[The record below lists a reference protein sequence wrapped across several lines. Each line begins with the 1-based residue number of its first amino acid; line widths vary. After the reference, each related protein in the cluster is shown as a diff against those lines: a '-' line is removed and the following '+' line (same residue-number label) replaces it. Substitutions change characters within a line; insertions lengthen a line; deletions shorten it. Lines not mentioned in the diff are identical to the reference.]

1 MPPFTLFL
9 ALKHIR
15 RRLLQSLLTVLGV
28 AVGVMVLVTALSL
41 TNGFIAELVRSTLQA
56 TPHITL
62 TTFDRGSTTLPE
74 DEGLLEK
81 LESYPEVVAV
91 APFIETQA
99 LIFRRA
105 DADKG
110 LTATQSYTQILGI
123 DAERQ
128 QKVFADLP
136 VLAEQAEAITKENG
150 IVVGSSLARQLR
162 VIPGDEVQILNFNQK
177 REGFTV
183 AASFRVGNEL
193 IDSALSMTSIPT
205 LQAYLN
211 KAGDSETPPE
221 ITGYH
226 IRLKNPDDAVRIAAR
241 LSNETGLFANPWQNL
256 YGNLLNSMKLQKAL
270 ISVVVFLIVLV
281 AAMGIAN
288 ILILTV
294 AEKTP
299 EIGILR
305 AMGASQGQIL
315 RTFMYEGFILGVTG
329 TVLGVLFGLAIS
341 LYFLL
346 KPFPLPGD
354 LFFITQLPVQLQAFD
369 FIWVCAVSLI
379 TSVIAGLIPAR
390 RASSLNPIDVLK

>member
-1 MPPFTLFL
+1 VRPFTLFL

-41 TNGFIAELVRSTLQA
+41 TNGFISELIRSTLQA

-62 TTFDRGSTTLPE
+62 TTFDRGSSTFPY
-74 DEGLLEK
+74 DEGVLEQ
-81 LESYPEVVAV
+81 LSAHPEVVAV
-91 APFIETQA
+91 SPFIETQA
-99 LIFRRA
+99 LIARRA
-105 DADKG
+105 DTTRG
-110 LTATQSYTQILGI
+110 LSAQQGYTLILGI
-123 DAERQ
+123 DTELQ

-136 VLAEQAEAITKENG
+136 VLKQQAEAIAEQNG
-150 IVVGSSLARQLR
+150 IVLGSSLARTLR
-162 VIPGDEVQILNFNQK
+162 VIPGDEVQILNIARG
-177 REGFTV
+177 RETFVV
-183 AASFRVGNEL
+183 ADSFRVGNEL

-205 LQAYLN
+205 LQSYLG
-211 KAGDSETPPE
+211 KPGE

-226 IRLKNPDDAVRIAAR
+226 VRVDDPEDAVRIAAQ
-241 LSNETGLFANPWQNL
+241 LGGETGLFANPWQNL
-256 YGNLLNSMKLQKAL
+256 YGNLLGQMQLQKAL

-315 RTFMYEGFILGVTG
+315 RTFMYEGFILGGAG
-329 TVLGVLFGLAIS
+329 TILGVLLGLAIS
-341 LYFLL
+341 LYFKL

-354 LFFITQLPVQLQAFD
+354 LYFITQLPVQLQAFD

-390 RASSLNPIDVLK
+390 RASGLNPIDVLR

>member
-1 MPPFTLFL
+1 MSPFTLFL

-62 TTFDRGSTTLPE
+62 TTFDAGTLPE
-74 DEGLLEK
+74 DDNLFEK
-81 LESYPEVVAV
+81 IQSYPDVVAV
-91 APFIETQA
+91 APFISTQA
-99 LIFRRA
+99 LIARRA
-105 DADKG
+105 NQSLG
-110 LTATQSYTQILGI
+110 LTARQGYTQILGI
-123 DAERQ
+123 DAGLEQ
-128 QKVFADLP
+128 AVLADLP
-136 VLAEQAEAITKENG
+136 VLSQQAKAIAEENG
-150 IVVGSSLARQLR
+150 IVLGNSLATRQLG
-162 VIPGDEVQILNFNQK
+162 VIPGDEVQILNMNGK
-177 REGFTV
+177 RQGFTV
-183 AASFRVGNEL
+183 ASSFHVGNEL

-205 LQAYLN
+205 MQAYLN
-211 KAGDSETPPE
+211 KPNE
-221 ITGYH
+221 ISGYH
-226 IRLKNPDDAVRIAAR
+226 VRVKDPEDAVRVATQ
-241 LSNETGLFANPWQNL
+241 LGSETGLYANPWQNL
-256 YGNLLNSMKLQKAL
+256 YGNLLGQMKLQKAL
-270 ISVVVFLIVLV
+270 IAVVVFLIVLV

-315 RTFMYEGFILGVTG
+315 RTFMYEGFILGGTG
-329 TVLGVLFGLAIS
+329 TILGVLLGLAIS
-341 LYFLL
+341 LYFKV

-354 LFFITQLPVQLQAFD
+354 LYFITQLPVQLQPFD

-390 RASSLNPIDVLK
+390 RASGLNPIDVLK